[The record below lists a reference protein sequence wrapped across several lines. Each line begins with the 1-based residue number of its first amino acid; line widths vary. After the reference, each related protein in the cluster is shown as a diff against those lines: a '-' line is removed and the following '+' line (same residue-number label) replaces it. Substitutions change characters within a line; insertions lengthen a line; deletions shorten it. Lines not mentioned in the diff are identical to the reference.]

1 MQISLALSRSLQSW
15 PVRTRHSERRT
26 LMAAVDGTSLL
37 SLVADLQDRKQYQE
51 LNWAGTFGDYLDL
64 VTRNPRVTRSAFQR
78 IYDMIMSYGTEE
90 FIDAKKRLIRYKFFA
105 DPSIDEADAIYG
117 LEIPLMRLVSFFRSA
132 AEGYGTERRVLLL
145 HGPVGSSKSTIVR
158 RLKKGLELYSR
169 TEDRKSTRLNSSHAN
184 ISYAV
189 F

>member
-1 MQISLALSRSLQSW
+1 M
-15 PVRTRHSERRT
+15 
-26 LMAAVDGTSLL
+26 LMAAIDGTSLL
-37 SLVADLQDRKQYQE
+37 TLVADLQDRKQYQE
-51 LNWAGTFGDYLDL
+51 LNWSGSFGEYLEL
-64 VTRNPRVTRSAFQR
+64 VGRNPRVTRSAFQR
-78 IYDMIMSYGTEE
+78 IYDMIMSYGADE

-117 LEIPLMRLVSFFRSA
+117 LEVPLMRLVSFFRSA

-158 RLKKGLELYSR
+158 RLKKGLEIYSR
-169 TEDRKSTRLNSSHAN
+169 IDAGALYTFSWSLGDEVDLQRNVGELAWEDCPMHEEPLHL
-184 ISYAV
+184 IPEE